1 MFHGLRNS
9 VSRRD
14 LAREHD
20 FAWLDEQ
27 HHQRVLRSIAAW
39 RARQEIA
46 EQFDQVRP
54 GTRRELARRIGWAVD
69 FMLSDLSREL
79 KLPELASAAR
89 LSPYHFLRVFKQ
101 AHNLTPCAFLRRQ
114 RLERAIAL
122 LDTTTLPVGE
132 IAARVGLSRLALW
145 RGVRALRGT
154 PPREGRCNNRALV
167 RDSMRPL
174 GTSSS

>member
-14 LAREHD
+14 LARDHD

-27 HHQRVLRSIAAW
+27 QHQRVVRSIAAW
-39 RARQEIA
+39 RERQQIA
-46 EQFDQVRP
+46 EHFDQARP
-54 GTRRELARRIGWAVD
+54 GTRRELARRVGWAVE
-69 FMLSDLSREL
+69 FMLSDLAREIS
-79 KLPELASAAR
+79 LPELAAAAR

-101 AHNLTPCAFLRRQ
+101 AHSITPFAFLRRQ

-154 PPREGRCNNRALV
+154 PPREGRCHSASLGRAAL
-167 RDSMRPL
+167 RTGSPP
-174 GTSSS
+174 

>member
-27 HHQRVLRSIAAW
+27 HHQRVVRSIAAW

-54 GTRRELARRIGWAVD
+54 STRRELARRIGWAVD
-69 FMLSDLSREL
+69 YMLADLSREISL
-79 KLPELASAAR
+79 LELASAAR
-89 LSPYHFLRVFKQ
+89 LSPFHFLRVFKQ
-101 AHNLTPCAFLRRQ
+101 AHSVTPVAFLRRQ
-114 RLERAIAL
+114 RLERAISL
-122 LDTTTLPVGE
+122 LDSTTLPVGE

-145 RGVRALRGT
+145 RGIRALRGT
-154 PPREGRCNNRALV
+154 PPRDGRSHTRAISAASL
-167 RDSMRPL
+167 RTDSP
-174 GTSSS
+174 T